1 MFSGSA
7 QSADRIQRIGLLDYG
22 VREAGRQRLWDAFR
36 QRMRELG
43 YAEGDTIAFDGRV
56 AKTRRMTIPLAD
68 IEYLLWAGETSPTG
82 YVLR

>member
-22 VREAGRQRLWDAFR
+22 VREAGRQRLWDAF
-36 QRMRELG
+36 LG